1 MINAGRRV
9 QALGGAMISV
19 GNMMTKTFTVPLVRA
34 GTMLTKFSM
43 DLESG
48 LAKSSTVAD
57 ETELSMRDMG
67 KVVTNLSN
75 ETGINKRT

>member
-1 MINAGRRV
+1 
-9 QALGGAMISV
+9 
-19 GNMMTKTFTVPLVRA
+19 MMTKTFTVPLVRA

-48 LAKSSTVAD
+48 LAKSSTVAN
-57 ETELSMRDMG
+57 ETEVAMWDMG
-67 KVVTNLSN
+67 KAVTNLSN